1 MGRII
6 CCVAFL
12 SSSATAQE
20 ISVWGGP
27 NGPVA
32 TELSYPNE
40 NFYYTS
46 QGMISAPKVG
56 NMTVYN
62 GPNGEYI
69 GYHVGGFRD
78 EE

>member
-1 MGRII
+1 MVRII
-6 CCVAFL
+6 FCIALL
-12 SSSATAQE
+12 SSSAAAQE

-40 NFYYTS
+40 NFYYTP

-56 NMTVYN
+56 NMTIYN
-62 GPNGEYI
+62 GPNGEYL
-69 GYHVGGFRD
+69 GYHYG
-78 EE
+78 ESNNE

>member
-1 MGRII
+1 MVRLVLCFTLI
-6 CCVAFL
+6 
-12 SSSATAQE
+12 SSSAAAQE

-40 NFYYTS
+40 NFYYTP

-56 NMTVYN
+56 NVTVYN
-62 GPNGEYI
+62 GPNGEYLGSRI
-69 GYHVGGFRD
+69 DGGSD
-78 EE
+78 E